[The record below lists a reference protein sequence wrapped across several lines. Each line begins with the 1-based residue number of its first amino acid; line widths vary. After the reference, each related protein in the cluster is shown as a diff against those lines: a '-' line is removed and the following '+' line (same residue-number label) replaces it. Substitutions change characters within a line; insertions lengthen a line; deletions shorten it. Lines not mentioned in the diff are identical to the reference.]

1 MTTFSWY
8 SISCLHIKYIVFTG
22 KKLFVFFLLRHFK
35 IVWPITSFEKAV
47 FSLSFAVLSGK
58 KRKPAWT
65 DRILWRIKPKTP
77 PSEEDDEKAS
87 TSTDDEVD
95 EFPLLVTQDKYTSDM
110 SYGVSDHK
118 PVIATFSLEVGADS
132 LMDSSDALFCLFC
145 THLLPYSWGSVSTHR
160 LCTFLLWA
168 YGAQTKMPFLPTL
181 CKRTSCPPPGT
192 GLACTRYVERRKE
205 GGKNKHKTRQIC
217 AQSVDIVQVGFKSAS
232 DYETFVWVREEAL
245 PEINEAIQVK

>member
-1 MTTFSWY
+1 MPNA
-8 SISCLHIKYIVFTG
+8 IA
-22 KKLFVFFLLRHFK
+22 
-35 IVWPITSFEKAV
+35 SFEKAV

-132 LMDSSDALFCLFC
+132 LMDYRDALFCLFC
-145 THLLPYSWGSVSTHR
+145 IHLLCFFTLHNLFPFNLQLRKCFDTPLVYISPVGVWSADQDALLTYTVQEDFMSSTWDWIG
-160 LCTFLLWA
+160 L
-168 YGAQTKMPFLPTL
+168 YKV
-181 CKRTSCPPPGT
+181 PG
-192 GLACTRYVERRKE
+192 
-205 GGKNKHKTRQIC
+205 KT
-217 AQSVDIVQVGFKSAS
+217 
-232 DYETFVWVREEAL
+232 
-245 PEINEAIQVK
+245 